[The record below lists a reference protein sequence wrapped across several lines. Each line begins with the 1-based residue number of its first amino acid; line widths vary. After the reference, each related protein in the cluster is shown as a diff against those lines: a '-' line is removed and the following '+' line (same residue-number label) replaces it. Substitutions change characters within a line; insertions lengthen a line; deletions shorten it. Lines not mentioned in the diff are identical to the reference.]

1 MRSKTNIILKGK
13 CISHEIDVLFKERE
27 LSLVECKFHGSVNAA
42 SDVVPLYIHSRYNDL
57 KRTTRHFSN
66 SDTISH
72 CWIATNNRFTS
83 DAIAYA
89 SCVDIQL
96 LRDYP
101 KTIA

>member
-1 MRSKTNIILKGK
+1 MPLLMLGLCIFTLDIMILRG
-13 CISHEIDVLFKERE
+13 
-27 LSLVECKFHGSVNAA
+27 
-42 SDVVPLYIHSRYNDL
+42 
-57 KRTTRHFSN
+57 TTRHFSN

-96 LRDYP
+96 KLGLS

>member
-1 MRSKTNIILKGK
+1 M
-13 CISHEIDVLFKERE
+13 
-27 LSLVECKFHGSVNAA
+27 VECKFHGSVNAA
-42 SDVVPLYIHSRYNDL
+42 SDVKVPLYIHSRYNDL
-57 KRTTRHFSN
+57 RGTTRHFSN

-96 LRDYP
+96 LSWDYP

>member
-1 MRSKTNIILKGK
+1 M
-13 CISHEIDVLFKERE
+13 LFKGE
-27 LSLVECKFHGSVNAA
+27 LSLWWSVNFTEALM
-42 SDVVPLYIHSRYNDL
+42 PLLMLRCLLYIHSRYNDL
-57 KRTTRHFSN
+57 RGTTRHFSN

-96 LRDYP
+96 LSWDYP